1 MSALDEQTERV
12 IRQVADQAARQAVT
26 EVLTALGLDPKNP
39 IEAQRDMATLRLMR
53 DTIVDEDYQ
62 RDMLHLR
69 RWRRAMDSVQDK
81 SLTAAAGILTSGIL
95 AALYLGFTEF
105 LKR

>member
-1 MSALDEQTERV
+1 MSSIDEQTEVV
-12 IRQVADQAARQAVT
+12 IRHVAEQAARQAVT
-26 EVLTALGLDPKNP
+26 EVLVALGLDPRNP

-53 DTIVDEDYQ
+53 DTLVDEDYQ

-81 SLTAAAGILTSGIL
+81 SLTAAVGVVTSGIL
-95 AALYLGFTEF
+95 AALYLGISEF